1 MDRLFACYLPALH
14 ARALIGYSPTGQAV
28 QMRPISKTIS
38 LGLFTLCAAAHAAEI
53 PKTYHAPRQP
63 DGHADMQGNWTISN
77 LTPLERPEGFTQL
90 AITAA
95 DAARL
100 TAEYLDPPGG
110 ANQPDDPGL
119 DRNRSFEPIRGQLR
133 SSLIIDPKN
142 GKIPWRD
149 DYKAKP
155 VALRRSVLNAFDNPE
170 ERPPLERCLGS
181 TGAPPMQPM
190 GDVNDYRFVQTPTT
204 TVIVSESIH
213 DVRIVRM
220 NGTHSPAAVTSW
232 LGDSVGWWEHD
243 TLVIET
249 KYFSSSSSVRLTRRH
264 VFLVSPQ
271 TTVLE
276 RFVRVSEHELNY
288 VFTVS
293 DPTYYTRSWT
303 GETHLLRSNHKMFEY
318 ACHEGN
324 YSMRNILEAARANDI
339 KALSAIAPTSTK

>member
-1 MDRLFACYLPALH
+1 MTP
-14 ARALIGYSPTGQAV
+14 
-28 QMRPISKTIS
+28 
-38 LGLFTLCAAAHAAEI
+38 I
-53 PKTYHAPRQP
+53 PKTIPWLLLALCATAYSADPKAYHPPRLP

-77 LTPLERPEGFTQL
+77 LTPLERPEGFTEL
-90 AITAA
+90 AIPAA
-95 DAARL
+95 DAAKL
-100 TAEYLDPPGG
+100 KAQYLAPPG
-110 ANQPDDPGL
+110 APQPDDPGL

-133 SSLIIDPKN
+133 SSLIIDPKD
-142 GKIPWRD
+142 GKIPWTD
-149 DYKAKP
+149 AYKDKP
-155 VALRRSVLNAFDNPE
+155 AALRRAVLNAFDNPE
-170 ERPPLERCLGS
+170 ERPPLERCVGS

-190 GDVNDYRFVQTPTT
+190 GDVNEYQFVQIPTA
-204 TVIVSESIH
+204 TVIVSETIH
-213 DVRIVRM
+213 DVRIIRM

-249 KYFSSSSSVRLTRRH
+249 KYFSSSSAVRLTRRH

-276 RFVRVSEHELNY
+276 RFTRVSDHELNY

-324 YSMRNILEAARANDI
+324 YAMRNILEAARAT
-339 KALSAIAPTSTK
+339 P